1 MDILRGSSALSGY
14 KVEKLL
20 EAVAKTGIEVASI
33 CTRFIHLV
41 DVDAPLS
48 DDKKVVLNKI
58 LTYGPVDEEHSEA
71 GDLFFVIP
79 RIGTISPWASKAT
92 DIAHNCGLTEIHRI
106 ERGIAYWFK
115 KKDGTS
121 LNADERKAII
131 PLIHDRMMQTVLD
144 SFDAGAAL
152 FEKQSPKPFT
162 TVPLTTGGKEA
173 LKKANVELGLA
184 LNDEEMDY
192 LLNSFKDLG
201 RDPTDIELYM
211 FAQMNSEHC
220 RHKVFNASW
229 EIDGKKEDLSLFQM
243 IRNTYNT
250 HNDYVLSAYR
260 DNAAVMEGSKAG
272 RFYPDR
278 DTLEWNYH
286 QEDMPILMKVE
297 THNHPTAISPF
308 PGAATGSGGEIRD
321 EGATGVG
328 SKPKGGLCG
337 FTVSN
342 LKIPGA
348 I

>member
-173 LKKANVELGLA
+173 LKKA
-184 LNDEEMDY
+184 
-192 LLNSFKDLG
+192 
-201 RDPTDIELYM
+201 
-211 FAQMNSEHC
+211 
-220 RHKVFNASW
+220 
-229 EIDGKKEDLSLFQM
+229 KES
-243 IRNTYNT
+243 R
-250 HNDYVLSAYR
+250 
-260 DNAAVMEGSKAG
+260 
-272 RFYPDR
+272 
-278 DTLEWNYH
+278 
-286 QEDMPILMKVE
+286 
-297 THNHPTAISPF
+297 
-308 PGAATGSGGEIRD
+308 
-321 EGATGVG
+321 
-328 SKPKGGLCG
+328 
-337 FTVSN
+337 
-342 LKIPGA
+342 
-348 I
+348 